1 MPSWSCSLRRRPRQP
16 TRIGFL
22 APTASAPLGGS
33 GRCSLPKRSSRC
45 TSFGT
50 TVGPPGMGKTTVLRE
65 FARVLS
71 DLHGRR
77 LVVVDTSV
85 EIGGADPVLGFRLAA
100 MLRRF
105 AAAGSVP
112 LEMVE
117 CDALL
122 R

>member
-1 MPSWSCSLRRRPRQP
+1 M
-16 TRIGFL
+16 
-22 APTASAPLGGS
+22 
-33 GRCSLPKRSSRC
+33 
-45 TSFGT
+45 
-50 TVGPPGMGKTTVLRE
+50 LRE